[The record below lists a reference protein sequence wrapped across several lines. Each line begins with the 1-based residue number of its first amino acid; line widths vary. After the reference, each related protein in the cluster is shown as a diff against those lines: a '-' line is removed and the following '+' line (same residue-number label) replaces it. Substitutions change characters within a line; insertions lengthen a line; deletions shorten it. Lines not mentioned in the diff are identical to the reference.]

1 MDKLS
6 AMKTFVRVV
15 EAGSFS
21 AVAAESNTTQSAVSK
36 QVAALE
42 KALGATLLTRTTRS
56 LAMTE
61 EGERYF
67 EHVRRLVAEVA
78 EVEAALRKGE
88 SQLSGWI
95 RVAASVGFG
104 RLKLMPLVRTFMDK
118 HPEIK
123 VDLRLHDGFIDL
135 VEQGIDLSV
144 RIGDLADSSLIA
156 RRAGISQRMLLAS
169 RDYVRGL
176 PPTLKAPTHP
186 DDLVGHN
193 CLVYTGLS
201 DRNLWTFR
209 AGPGAKEALG
219 TSRSIG
225 VEGRLQTNSSEVIRE
240 AVISGMGIGY
250 SPTWLFDEE
259 IKSGTVVRLMPDW
272 ESPKSLIQLVSP
284 AQRKNSVKVKAF
296 AEHVAHALSRA
307 ASTLSSV

>member
-104 RLKLMPLVRTFMDK
+104 
-118 HPEIK
+118 
-123 VDLRLHDGFIDL
+123 
-135 VEQGIDLSV
+135 
-144 RIGDLADSSLIA
+144 A
-156 RRAGISQRMLLAS
+156 
-169 RDYVRGL
+169 
-176 PPTLKAPTHP
+176 
-186 DDLVGHN
+186 
-193 CLVYTGLS
+193 
-201 DRNLWTFR
+201 
-209 AGPGAKEALG
+209 
-219 TSRSIG
+219 
-225 VEGRLQTNSSEVIRE
+225 
-240 AVISGMGIGY
+240 
-250 SPTWLFDEE
+250 
-259 IKSGTVVRLMPDW
+259 
-272 ESPKSLIQLVSP
+272 
-284 AQRKNSVKVKAF
+284 
-296 AEHVAHALSRA
+296 
-307 ASTLSSV
+307 